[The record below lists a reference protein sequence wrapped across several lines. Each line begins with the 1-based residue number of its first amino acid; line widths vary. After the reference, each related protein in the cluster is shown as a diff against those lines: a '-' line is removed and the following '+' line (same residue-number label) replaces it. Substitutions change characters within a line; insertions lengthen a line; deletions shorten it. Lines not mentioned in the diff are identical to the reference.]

1 MPPVKLLI
9 IDDEEDYA
17 SALVERLNLR
27 RFDAAAVYNAK
38 DALAAVETH
47 RPGVILLDLFMPGME
62 AKDMIKTL
70 KDAIPDVEI
79 IIVSGHADPALDII
93 KSAFDYIIKPI
104 EINDLIEKVNMAV
117 SKQKGAV

>member
-27 RFDAAAVYNAK
+27 KFDAAAVYSSK
-38 DALAAVETH
+38 DAPAAIESH
-47 RPGVILLDLFMPGME
+47 RPDVILLDLFMPGMD
-62 AKDMIKTL
+62 AKDMIMTL
-70 KDAIPDVEI
+70 KDAVPDVEI
-79 IIVSGHADPALDII
+79 IIVSGHADPAQDVI

-104 EINDLIEKVNMAV
+104 EIKDLIEKVNKALA
-117 SKQKGAV
+117 KKKGAA